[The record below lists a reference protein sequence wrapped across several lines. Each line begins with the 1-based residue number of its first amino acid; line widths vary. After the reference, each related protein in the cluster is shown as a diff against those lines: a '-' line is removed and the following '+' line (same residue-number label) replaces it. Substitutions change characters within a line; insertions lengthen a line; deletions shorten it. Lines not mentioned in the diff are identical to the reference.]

1 MTRTII
7 IEQPPRLEE
16 RSRPMAEYLFP
27 SPIPSPTLQSQT
39 WFLLSLISQPLPTC
53 LTNTSARPSAISSNS
68 ACQCIPITLS
78 KVLYVFP
85 ISLHPI
91 IASWIWDRNSSY
103 SIPTCARGFGT
114 LLKIRHSSLVL
125 PVLIHSFAHLA
136 TLEDPYRQPH
146 SKLHLRQP
154 ILLH

>member
-1 MTRTII
+1 MTRLLPLMTRTII

-68 ACQCIPITLS
+68 ACQCIPITLP
-78 KVLYVFP
+78 KVLYAFP
-85 ISLHPI
+85 ISIPCLHLCNLPVSPILHPI
-91 IASWIWDRNSSY
+91 IASWIWETNSSY

-114 LLKIRHSSLVL
+114 LLKIQAAFFISPPGSHPFIRS
-125 PVLIHSFAHLA
+125 P
-136 TLEDPYRQPH
+136 
-146 SKLHLRQP
+146 
-154 ILLH
+154 